1 MPMPIILPA
10 SLATAAACALINLW
24 LAIRVGQMRRL
35 HKVSVGDGGN
45 MAVIARMRA
54 HANFI
59 EYAPI
64 VLILLVLLELARG
77 TTVFAWGYG
86 FVFVIARICHGLGM
100 DTWKPGRAIGVG
112 LTMLVMV
119 LLAGE
124 CVWTAYAGAPAGRGG
139 AMTIENVPAA

>member
-1 MPMPIILPA
+1 MTIILPA
-10 SLATAAACALINLW
+10 SLATAAACGLINLW

-35 HKVSVGDGGN
+35 HKVLVGDGGN

-64 VLILLVLLELARG
+64 VLILLALLELARG
-77 TTVFAWGYG
+77 VSIYAWAYG
-86 FVFVIARICHGLGM
+86 MAFVIARICHGLGM
-100 DTWKPGRAIGVG
+100 DTWKPGRMIGTL
-112 LTMLVMV
+112 LTFLILL

-124 CVWTAYAGAPAGRGG
+124 SIWTLYAGAPATGG
-139 AMTIENVPAA
+139 AIAIESVPAA

>member
-1 MPMPIILPA
+1 MTIILPA

-24 LAIRVGQMRRL
+24 LAIRVGQMRRA

-54 HANFI
+54 HANFT

-64 VLILLVLLELARG
+64 VLILLALLELAKG
-77 TTVFAWGYG
+77 TSPFAWGYG
-86 FVFVIARICHGLGM
+86 FAFVIARICHGLGM
-100 DTWKPGRAIGVG
+100 DTWRPGRAIGVA

-119 LLAGE
+119 MLAGE
-124 CVWTAYAGAPAGRGG
+124 CAWTAYAGAPAAPGG
-139 AMTIENVPAA
+139 ALTIEAVPAA